1 MHLFPS
7 PVLLLRAWH
16 APALAATVLASVAL
30 AAPAEELPPALRLA
44 SALIAE
50 RAHEAQAAG
59 RPVVART
66 LGELAEAV
74 ASRQVGL
81 GEAALLVEIAGGA
94 PGVPLV
100 ASGSARRAA
109 APEPKLSQ
117 AQAVDIVEGAGLA
130 AVAPPAAPLLT
141 GAVLVVAR
149 GKDGKSQL
157 VAIGLGKDKGVN
169 PGQRFLVRREGK
181 RLAELVIGDVS
192 DATMSTGFIVP
203 GTEAEPNIEILKG
216 DEVVFP
222 VPP

>member
-1 MHLFPS
+1 MHQFLWPS
-7 PVLLLRAWH
+7 FLPRARR
-16 APALAATVLASVAL
+16 ASAVSALVLAVAAF

-44 SALIAE
+44 SALIAQ
-50 RAHEAQAAG
+50 RASEAQAAG
-59 RPVVART
+59 RQAVANT
-66 LGELAEAV
+66 LRELAEAV
-74 ASRQVGL
+74 AARQVGL

-94 PGVPLV
+94 PVAPLV

-109 APEPKLSQ
+109 AAEPKLSQ

-130 AVAPPAAPLLT
+130 AVAPPVAPLLT

-169 PGQRFLVRREGK
+169 VGQRFLVRRDGK
-181 RLAELVIGDVS
+181 RLAELVIGDAS

-203 GTEAEPNIEILKG
+203 GTEAEPNVEILKG

-222 VPP
+222 IPP

>member
-1 MHLFPS
+1 MHLFPPPS
-7 PVLLLRAWH
+7 HLLRAWR
-16 APALAATVLASVAL
+16 APALTAIVLALAAL

-44 SALIAE
+44 SALIIE
-50 RAHEAQAAG
+50 RAHEAQMAG
-59 RPVVART
+59 RPGVAST
-66 LGELAEAV
+66 LRELAEAV
-74 ASRQVGL
+74 AARQVGL

-94 PGVPLV
+94 PAAPLV

-109 APEPKLSQ
+109 VEPKLSQ

-192 DATMSTGFIVP
+192 DATMSTGYIVP
-203 GTEAEPNIEILKG
+203 GTEAEQNVEILKG